1 MLIIIKIIIL
11 FFYLKFII
19 NDNIKMNIMKN
30 KDLIFDSL
38 NLVNKCINKKDNDN
52 GEVALDTLK
61 LFNKVLKASTEQ
73 TTKTMFYNHNN
84 FFEKMKN
91 SKYTKF
97 INKIKALNIPI
108 DEYKLPIIVNIGNE
122 SSGKSSLI
130 RNILKCDIFP
140 IDRNLCTK
148 CPIKIELIN
157 SDIETYHITFK
168 NETIKL
174 TDKEKTKLHVAELM
188 NKIDDIV
195 EDELYIKICN
205 EYVINS
211 TFYDLPGIIEYP
223 AELRE
228 KSKNII
234 NKYINQPNTLII
246 CVIPANTTRL
256 TSNQALGM
264 VNDANKTKDCLI
276 ALTMVD
282 LLHNDDIELFIDRI
296 LLRNNEV
303 KNLNIKKIIGVI
315 SHKNKDIN
323 ENVWFDN
330 NLLSTIND
338 ISLINE
344 IKQNITLENL
354 LISVD
359 NMFNDFIS
367 NNWKNDAIIKTTMQI
382 NKLENEL
389 AALGKEI
396 TLKEILEFIK
406 YNITNNNYF
415 TQLFTPI
422 NFDFNLDKV
431 FNYDNYINR
440 IPKIYQDYKDEI
452 CKKINKIV
460 DDIFSID
467 NELKLV
473 RFDKLKNY
481 LKDEYKKITKN
492 HYNHIDI
499 WFNSY
504 IEKFKYEFNNDELI
518 KFAKFIVNNF
528 NRYILKDL
536 VILTNNSNDNSLLTE
551 NSEWISKRT
560 SLNNSIKTYKNHK
573 TFFEK
578 L

>member
-1 MLIIIKIIIL
+1 
-11 FFYLKFII
+11 
-19 NDNIKMNIMKN
+19 MNIMKN

-73 TTKTMFYNHNN
+73 TTKTMFYNDNN

-188 NKIDDIV
+188 NNIDDIV

-367 NNWKNDAIIKTTMQI
+367 NNWKNNAIVKTTMQI